1 MVLYYCN
8 LLHTANTKI
17 SGFISCPLQPTIEQ
31 MKNIIIFLIIA
42 ILAAAGYQYYQ
53 AEYGAYHTYKK
64 FATTLFNGKWAA
76 AQAMTTG
83 TKAPAQFKVVE
94 SIYKR
99 YYGNFRE
106 SPLGPKYVLL
116 SKAKLMKGKQ
126 VNLTL
131 TQTVRADL
139 GGSVSIGGTGDIT
152 FKHTA
157 SMVLQGAQW
166 KVQSMTCTYQPPR
179 GR

>member
-1 MVLYYCN
+1 
-8 LLHTANTKI
+8 
-17 SGFISCPLQPTIEQ
+17 
-31 MKNIIIFLIIA
+31 MKNFIILLIIA
-42 ILAAAGYQYYQ
+42 VAAVAGYQYYQ
-53 AEYGAYHTYKK
+53 SEYGAYQTYKK
-64 FATTLFNGKWAA
+64 FATTLFNGKWEE

-83 TKAPAQFKVVE
+83 AKAQAQFKVVE

-116 SKAKLMKGKQ
+116 SKTKALKGKM

-139 GGSVSIGGTGDIT
+139 GGSVSIGGTGDVT

-157 SMVLQGAQW
+157 SMVQQGIQW
-166 KVQSMTCTYQPPR
+166 KVQSLTCTYVPPS

>member
-1 MVLYYCN
+1 
-8 LLHTANTKI
+8 
-17 SGFISCPLQPTIEQ
+17 
-31 MKNIIIFLIIA
+31 MKNFVILLIIA

-53 AEYGAYHTYKK
+53 SEYGAYNTYKK
-64 FATTLFNGKWAA
+64 FATTLFNGKWEAA
-76 AQAMTTG
+76 RAMTMG
-83 TKAPAQFKVVE
+83 DKAQAQFKVVE

-99 YYGNFRE
+99 YYGDFRE
-106 SPLGPKYVLL
+106 SPFGPKYVLV
-116 SKAKLMKGKQ
+116 SRTKALKGKQ

-139 GGSVSIGGTGDIT
+139 GGSVSIRGTGNIT

-157 SMVLQGAQW
+157 SMVQEGIQW
-166 KVQSMTCTYQPPR
+166 KVQSLTCAYVPPR

>member
-1 MVLYYCN
+1 M
-8 LLHTANTKI
+8 K
-17 SGFISCPLQPTIEQ
+17 SFIV
-31 MKNIIIFLIIA
+31 FLIIA
-42 ILAAAGYQYYQ
+42 VLAAAGYQYYQ

-64 FATTLFNGKWAA
+64 FATMLFNGKWEA

-83 TKAPAQFKVVE
+83 AKAQAQFKVVE

-116 SKAKLMKGKQ
+116 SKAKALKGKQ

-139 GGSVSIGGTGDIT
+139 GGSVSIGGTGNIT

-157 SMVLQGAQW
+157 TMVQQGAQW
-166 KVQSMTCTYQPPR
+166 KVQSLTCTYLPPR
-179 GR
+179 AR